1 MKVSLADILSRLES
15 PDEAERMQG
24 LLDLVQA
31 GGPPPLDLL
40 FRLASEDP
48 SPGVRYHARR
58 AFAAFR
64 APTPPP
70 AATSERPA
78 PAERPAA
85 PDDPRGPSDQAPP
98 EPSRPVSPAADEAW
112 QRDLAAL
119 DPARRLAAARQAVE
133 AGARAPLPWL
143 IQALSRESAP
153 EVRAALVAAIG
164 HLGGP
169 EQVEVL
175 APYLAD
181 RDHRVRANAV
191 EALAAIGSDEAIV
204 RLIPLIHDPDH
215 RVQANALRALAG
227 IEGTSIPRL
236 LRHLAQDG
244 ELWNRDAALHALDVL
259 GAPFALHLLAAMAA
273 NDPVARLRQKARA
286 ALERHAAAA
295 SSHAGGLAR
304 HLLERLPPAT

>member
-1 MKVSLADILSRLES
+1 MKVSLADILNQLES

-70 AATSERPA
+70 ATSEG
-78 PAERPAA
+78 PAA
-85 PDDPRGPSDQAPP
+85 PDDPRGPSHPARHELRQ
-98 EPSRPVSPAADEAW
+98 PVTSAADEAW

-133 AGARAPLPWL
+133 AGARAALPWL
-143 IQALSRESAP
+143 IQALVRESAP

-259 GAPFALHLLAAMAA
+259 GAPFALHLLASMAT

-286 ALERHAAAA
+286 ALERHATAA
-295 SSHAGGLAR
+295 SSHARGLAR
-304 HLLERLPPAT
+304 HLLERLPPPT